1 MMKCSR
7 LNTMETFKNGFSIER
22 DGKVYTLTEE
32 EMSDFRFLDNAV
44 DGQSYLDVYHN
55 DADEDEADVIAQ
67 ANDTEFGLAAY
78 FYARD
83 LSRVFRVGEALEYGI
98 VGINTGIIS
107 NEVAPFGGIKASGLG
122 REGSKYGIEDYLEIK
137 YMCIGL

>member
-32 EMSDFRFLDNAV
+32 EMSNFRFLDNAV

-55 DADEDEADVIAQ
+55 HVDEDEADVIDLIR
-67 ANDTEFGLAAY
+67 NDEEICYNISQSVLDAVTADTG
-78 FYARD
+78 
-83 LSRVFRVGEALEYGI
+83 SVEYEI
-98 VGINTGIIS
+98 CQKY
-107 NEVAPFGGIKASGLG
+107 IKAN
-122 REGSKYGIEDYLEIK
+122 RSKD
-137 YMCIGL
+137 

>member
-7 LNTMETFKNGFSIER
+7 LNTMETFKNGFCIER

-55 DADEDEADVIAQ
+55 HADEDEADVIDLIR
-67 ANDTEFGLAAY
+67 NDEEICY
-78 FYARD
+78 N
-83 LSRVFRVGEALEYGI
+83 LSQSVLDAVTADTGSIEY
-98 VGINTGIIS
+98 
-107 NEVAPFGGIKASGLG
+107 EMCQKYIKAN
-122 REGSKYGIEDYLEIK
+122 RNKD
-137 YMCIGL
+137 

>member
-32 EMSDFRFLDNAV
+32 EMFDFRFLDNAV

-55 DADEDEADVIAQ
+55 DADEDEADVIDLIR
-67 ANDTEFGLAAY
+67 NDEEICYNLNQSIMDDVLTDTACI
-78 FYARD
+78 
-83 LSRVFRVGEALEYGI
+83 EYE
-98 VGINTGIIS
+98 NCQKY
-107 NEVAPFGGIKASGLG
+107 IKAN
-122 REGSKYGIEDYLEIK
+122 RNKD
-137 YMCIGL
+137 